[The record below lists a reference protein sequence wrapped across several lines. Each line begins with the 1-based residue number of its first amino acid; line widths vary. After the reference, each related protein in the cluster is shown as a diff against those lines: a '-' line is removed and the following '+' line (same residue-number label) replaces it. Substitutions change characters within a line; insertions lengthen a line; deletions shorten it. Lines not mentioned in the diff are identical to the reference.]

1 MKKLLLAAAALMTLS
16 LHSCAPK
23 PIEVRAATFNVR
35 YDAAADATTGD
46 SWADRKESVAEV
58 ILSHDFDIV
67 GTQEASKDQMP
78 ELAALLPE
86 YDYIYHPYGSGN
98 GFHNCITF
106 YKRDKYEL
114 LDQGTFWYSPTPD
127 VESYGWDATDYRLC
141 NWGKFLDKASGR
153 EFFFLNSHL
162 YWRLE
167 EARANSGKV
176 LIDKVREIAGES
188 PVIAVGDYNSREQ
201 TPQVKDILTLLRDAY
216 HLSESAPRGG
226 EMTDLG
232 GGNFLG
238 PAKARIDYLFVSE
251 GVRVVDYEVIEDK
264 RSNGHY
270 PSDHLPVVCNI
281 VVE

>member
-1 MKKLLLAAAALMTLS
+1 MKRLLIAAVALMTLS

-23 PIEVRAATFNVR
+23 PIEVRGATFNVR

-46 SWADRKESVAEV
+46 SWAERKQSVADV

-78 ELAALLPE
+78 ELAALLPA

-114 LDQGTFWYSPTPD
+114 LDEGTFWYSPTPD

-141 NWGKFLDKASGR
+141 NWGKFRDKESGR
-153 EFFFLNSHL
+153 DFYFFNSHL

-167 EARANSGKV
+167 TARANSGRV
-176 LIDKVREIAGES
+176 LVDKVREIAGEL
-188 PVIAVGDYNSREQ
+188 PAICVGDYNSREQ
-201 TPQVKDILTLLRDAY
+201 TPQVKDILTLLDDAY
-216 HLSESAPRGG
+216 HKSESAPQGS
-226 EMTDLG
+226 ELTDLG
-232 GGNFLG
+232 GGNFIG
-238 PAKARIDYLFVSE
+238 PAKARIDYLFVSKD
-251 GVRVVDYEVIEDK
+251 VRVLDYKVIEDK

-270 PSDHLPVVCNI
+270 PSDHLPVVCNF